1 MIHPKAVLYSNGSQ
15 ESERAEQFLNSQ
27 DFEFTTYKLN
37 QHFSQRSFDQEFG
50 KKAEYPQIAI
60 GYKHVGGLKETL
72 NHMRETGQFG
82 NT

>member
-1 MIHPKAVLYSNGSQ
+1 MKDLVIIYSNDNQ
-15 ESERAEQFLNSQ
+15 ECERAVSFIESLNK
-27 DFEFTTYKLN
+27 DYLVYKLN